1 MEAKSRLSKD
11 AVVLATANPTVER
24 MTRRRYSV
32 NFGCHERSAAVVD
45 SRDDDR
51 LDGRVLVKSMS
62 SIVEP
67 DGE

>member
-1 MEAKSRLSKD
+1 METNVRLSKD
-11 AVVLATANPTVER
+11 VAVLATAKPTVER

-32 NFGCHERSAAVVD
+32 NLGCHERSAPVAD
-45 SRDDDR
+45 SRDDGR

>member
-1 MEAKSRLSKD
+1 MEANVRLSKD
-11 AVVLATANPTVER
+11 VAVLATAKPTVER

-32 NFGCHERSAAVVD
+32 SFGCHGRLDPVD
-45 SRDDDR
+45 MRDDGR
-51 LDGRVLVKSMS
+51 LERRVLVKSMS